1 MMQVATLE
9 TELDKSRAVLAVAR
23 EQHAAALDA
32 AAAKRQQA
40 VADATNDARAAAAEA
55 RLGGSLISM
64 FCFGSRPP
72 ATLRCVS
79 QTETAA

>member
-9 TELDKSRAVLAVAR
+9 TELDKSRAELAFAR

-64 FCFGSRPP
+64 FCFWFAPARP
-72 ATLRCVS
+72 
-79 QTETAA
+79 E